1 MKNSFFNYIEY
12 QKRYSAH
19 TLTSYKNDL
28 NQLEKYLD
36 ENYEETLDEVTYPMI
51 RSWVV
56 SLIEQ
61 GYSTTS
67 IHRKISCIKAFYNYL
82 QKSEYISG
90 NPARNVQLP
99 KNPKKLPV
107 FLTEGQTHH
116 LLDEISFP
124 DNFEGIRDQAI
135 LELLYSTGVRVSELV
150 NLDEDDVDF
159 SSGTIKVTGK
169 RKKQRIIPVSERL
182 LRIIKK
188 YQQEKS
194 IQFENTLTHL
204 FVNTNG
210 KRVYVKLVYRIVN
223 KYLKQVSTAEKRS
236 PHVLRHTFATHM
248 LNNGADINAIK
259 ELLGHASLSA
269 TQVYTHN
276 TIDRIKS
283 IYKHAHPRA

>member
-1 MKNSFFNYIEY
+1 MKNRFFSYIEY

-28 NQLEKYLD
+28 DQLEKYLD

-61 GYSTTS
+61 DYSTTS

-82 QKSEYISG
+82 QKSEYISR

-107 FLTEGQTHH
+107 FLTESQTHH

-194 IQFENTLTHL
+194 IQFENTLTYL
-204 FVNTNG
+204 FVNNNG
-210 KRVYVKLVYRIVN
+210 KRVYAKLVYRIVN
-223 KYLKQVSTAEKRS
+223 KYLKQVSTAEKKS